1 MHFCEQ
7 TSARE
12 VDQGHSRAGNTCV
25 GCTGAN
31 PPEISRTWSDDKHC
45 MATAWSATK
54 QWPRQP
60 VATWPIFI
68 SADCHLVGHAGYN
81 GTCGGDGG
89 WPSGRFTD
97 GKSNVQ
103 TRRVRLRADL
113 IYDDTLT
120 HQCWCGAGHLT
131 EEEFSTLKESLLKGG
146 LDPVRI
152 LAGRRR

>member
-1 MHFCEQ
+1 MAPLGDLH
-7 TSARE
+7 
-12 VDQGHSRAGNTCV
+12 H
-25 GCTGAN
+25 GAT
-31 PPEISRTWSDDKHC
+31 IAMRI
-45 MATAWSATK
+45 A
-54 QWPRQP
+54 
-60 VATWPIFI
+60 I
-68 SADCHLVGHAGYN
+68 
-81 GTCGGDGG
+81 GGDGR

-120 HQCWCGAGHLT
+120 HQCRCGAGHLT

-152 LAGRRR
+152 LAGRRC